1 MTIVNVV
8 MNIFG
13 NIIIDKLIIL
23 EYKFFSHQ
31 PRNNFNWI
39 FLYEYVYLLA
49 VYRL

>member
-23 EYKFFSHQ
+23 EYKFLSHQ
-31 PRNNFNWI
+31 RRNDFNWV
-39 FLYEYVYLLA
+39 FLYEYGYLLV
-49 VYRL
+49 VY